1 MEALQAV
8 EESLSEEIQV
18 QGDDGEPESDPLS
31 EEAQVG
37 LLEALLFVHSEPLSL
52 RRLAELSALPLERVK
67 EIFEILVKRYQ
78 QEVYGFELC
87 EVAGK
92 VQLRTKSLYS
102 RYVRVLTAAKPKR
115 LSAAAL
121 ETLAIVAYQQPIVK
135 SEIEKIRGV
144 DTSPTLKT
152 LLEKRLIKIVGHQAT
167 VGQPALY
174 ATTEDFLKVFGLNG
188 LPDLPSLREIAKVDG
203 DPGEGDENDED
214 ES

>member
-1 MEALQAV
+1 MEAIQV
-8 EESLSEEIQV
+8 IEENLNEETQV
-18 QGDDGEPESDPLS
+18 QGENIESGSDPLS

-37 LLEALLFVHSEPLSL
+37 LLEALLFVHSESLSL
-52 RRLAELSALPLERVK
+52 RRLAELSNLSFERVK
-67 EIFEILVKRYQ
+67 EIFDLLVKRYK
-78 QEVYGFELC
+78 QEAYGFELC

-102 RYVRVLTAAKPKR
+102 RYIRILTAAKPKR

-121 ETLAIVAYQQPIVK
+121 ETLAIIAYQQPIVK

-203 DPGEGDENDED
+203 DPGEGDED